1 MWRVRDENRRTRH
14 SKKRG
19 IHVIDRHVESIV
31 DDAVSGT
38 RATRDDLLFLM
49 GFSAHS
55 PEAAYVS
62 WGAEA
67 IGRKASHN
75 TASIYAQ
82 IGLDATPCPENCA
95 FCTLA
100 ARNAKA
106 KGRAEVPDD
115 DIAHYARVFDEAG
128 AHLISLMATAAFS
141 FNHFL
146 RVVSKVRKAVSPDM
160 PIMANIGDITPAQ
173 AHELKEAGVQAFYHA
188 KRLGEGV
195 VTGILPARRDE
206 TMDAVRD
213 AGLKL
218 MSAVEPVSAET
229 PAADIADRM
238 LEVIE
243 REPVCA
249 GVGVLT
255 AVPGTAMG
263 DIAPV
268 SRLRGKYLAAIMRL
282 AAGTSIPNGCG
293 CGNVEWT
300 DAGTNPRGRDLS
312 CNPDFLKRDV
322 ARLRKQLAR
331 SEWDVPAR
339 PSPFWF
345 K

>member
-1 MWRVRDENRRTRH
+1 M
-14 SKKRG
+14 
-19 IHVIDRHVESIV
+19 IDRRVERIV
-31 DDAVSGT
+31 DDAVAGR

-55 PEAAYVS
+55 AEAAYVL
-62 WGAEA
+62 WGART
-67 IGRKASHN
+67 IGRTASRN
-75 TASIYAQ
+75 TAQIYAQ

-100 ARNAKA
+100 ARNARE
-106 KGRAEVPDD
+106 KGCAEVPDED
-115 DIAHYARVFDEAG
+115 VARYARTFDEAG
-128 AHLISLMATAAFS
+128 VHLISLMATAAYGFD
-141 FNHFL
+141 HLL
-146 RVVSKVRKAVSPDM
+146 RVVSKVRDAVSPDM
-160 PIMANIGDITPAQ
+160 PIMANMGDVSSDQAQ
-173 AHELKEAGVQAFYHA
+173 QLKEAGVQAFYHA

-195 VTGILPARRDE
+195 ITGISPRRRDE
-206 TMDAVRD
+206 TMDAVQQ
-213 AGLKL
+213 AGLAL
-218 MSAVEPVSAET
+218 MSAVEPVSADT
-229 PAADIADRM
+229 PAPALADRM
-238 LEVIE
+238 LEVIA
-243 REPVCA
+243 RTPVCA

-263 DIAPV
+263 NVKPI
-268 SRLRGKYLAAIMRL
+268 SCLRGKYLAAIMRL

-293 CGNVEWT
+293 CGNVEWA

-331 SEWDVPAR
+331 SEWNVPAR